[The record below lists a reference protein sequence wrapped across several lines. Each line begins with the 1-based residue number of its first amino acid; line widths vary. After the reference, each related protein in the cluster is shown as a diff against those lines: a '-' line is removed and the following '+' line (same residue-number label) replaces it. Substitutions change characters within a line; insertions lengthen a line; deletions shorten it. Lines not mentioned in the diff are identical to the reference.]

1 MDIWNALDFI
11 TSGIGKSY
19 GDALEL
25 KLKLRAS
32 QMRAAHTGRGA
43 APVEHSSQPPE
54 EKRSS
59 PPEFI
64 KDAMPANA
72 KRPENPDA
80 DPR

>member
-1 MDIWNALDFI
+1 LV
-11 TSGIGKSY
+11 TRGINRRYSE
-19 GDALEL
+19 ALEL
-25 KLKLRAS
+25 KLKLRSS
-32 QMRAAHTGRGA
+32 QARGEGTGPGT
-43 APVEHSSQPPE
+43 APVEHSSQPQE